1 MFLLAICREVE
12 LTLHIEHEKFQAI
25 LKNYEQRLLEW
36 ETPSSTANPINI
48 KLAEVQIHHTEICH
62 VHHTRTSWFLFW
74 TQKKEEQVLSSTSAA
89 TLKTTSAAFW
99 WALKIVPL
107 SSGRSHFP
115 CICRTNGNAQLKR
128 KLSLACPPSLGYP
141 ASSQRLHFKDLSLKF
156 IFKFW
161 RLTSMKAGI
170 AK

>member
-1 MFLLAICREVE
+1 MKRSLRYTLNMKNFKPLAE
-12 LTLHIEHEKFQAI
+12 I

-48 KLAEVQIHHTEICH
+48 KLAEMQIHHTEICH
-62 VHHTRTSWFLFW
+62 VHHTRTSRFLFW
-74 TQKKEEQVLSSTSAA
+74 TQKKEEQVLNSTCAA
-89 TLKTTSAAFW
+89 TWKTTSAAFW
-99 WALKIVPL
+99 WDLKIVPL
-107 SSGRSHFP
+107 SSGRKSLP
-115 CICRTNGNAQLKR
+115 CIFRTKGKAQLKR
-128 KLSLACPPSLGYP
+128 KLSLSCRPSLGYP

-170 AK
+170 VK